1 MKVNFKRSL
10 PFSEFQPIVDN
21 IVQEIETMMPDT
33 IDGVIIKSWIDFY
46 AYTVPTELAIITE
59 FTVGG
64 IASGNIPVCANKSL
78 HFRITVTPEHLS
90 AAGIESIRRNVRYCI
105 MNNLLHII
113 HLAKTGEIL
122 TNASGELRN
131 LI

>member
-1 MKVNFKRSL
+1 MKVNFKHPL
-10 PFSEFQPIVDN
+10 PFIEFQPIVDN
-21 IVQEIETMMPDT
+21 IVQEIETMMPHT

-46 AYTVPTELAIITE
+46 GYTAPKELAIITE

-64 IASGNIPVCANKSL
+64 IAAGNIPVCANKSL
-78 HFRITVTPEHLS
+78 QFRITVVPEHLS
-90 AAGIESIRRNVRYCI
+90 ATGIESIRRNVRYCI

-122 TNASGELRN
+122 TDASGELRN
-131 LI
+131 SI

>member
-1 MKVNFKRSL
+1 MKVNFKQLL
-10 PFSEFQPIVDN
+10 PFREFQPIVDN
-21 IVQEIETMMPDT
+21 IVQEIETIIPDT

-46 AYTVPTELAIITE
+46 AYTAPRELSITAE

-64 IASGNIPVCANKSL
+64 VTQENIPVCANQTL
-78 HFRITVTPEHLS
+78 QFRITVTPEYLN
-90 AAGIESIRRNVRYCI
+90 ATGIESIRRNVRYCI

-113 HLAKTGEIL
+113 HLAKTGERLID
-122 TNASGELRN
+122 TSGELRN

>member
-1 MKVNFKRSL
+1 MKVNFKQPL
-10 PFSEFQPIVDN
+10 PFRDFQPIVDN

-46 AYTVPTELAIITE
+46 AYTALTELAIITE

-64 IASGNIPVCANKSL
+64 IAAGNIPVCANQTL
-78 HFRITVTPEHLS
+78 QFRITVTPEYLN
-90 AAGIESIRRNVRYCI
+90 ATGIESIRRNVRYCI

-122 TNASGELRN
+122 TDASGELRN

>member
-1 MKVNFKRSL
+1 MKVNFKRPL
-10 PFSEFQPIVDN
+10 PFREFQSIVDN
-21 IVQEIETMMPDT
+21 IVQEIETIMPDT
-33 IDGVIIKSWIDFY
+33 IDEVIIKSWIDFY
-46 AYTVPTELAIITE
+46 AYTAPTELAIITE

-64 IASGNIPVCANKSL
+64 IAAGNIPVCVNKSL
-78 HFRITVTPEHLS
+78 QFRITVVPEHLS
-90 AAGIESIRRNVRYCI
+90 ATGIESIRRHVRFCI

-122 TNASGELRN
+122 TDASGELRT